1 MRRLVVSITIALAL
15 SRLAGSGW
23 AIAGATQMSA
33 ATKARTRIMETPG
46 AREAREGRLR
56 KRDYALA
63 GKFGLEFGGNRGR
76 YERGEVA
83 AHARDLAH
91 QCGGDRADRSR
102 GRDEHRTRCGRHG
115 LVHAGQLHLVVEIGA
130 VAQAPDHD
138 GGPGLP
144 GRRDRQ
150 IVIGGSVEGATGLF
164 GDRRAYRLEHLQT
177 LFGRKQRLFA
187 GMDRNR
193 NDQAVAQGDGVL
205 NHVQMAVGDGGKRA
219 GIKRTT
225 GHTPLLT
232 RPGRPGKPAWIK
244 SRAGFHLKPLW
255 FPAGRLFIWGR
266 PMNQFHGRRVCL
278 GEPAMFR
285 PLRATKQNSVRMK
298 PFSEPAKTPGNL
310 RWVHIH
316 PTKRRAETAHDRGP
330 S

>member
-1 MRRLVVSITIALAL
+1 MRSACWGAISARSLTTMRPLVVSITIAFAL

-33 ATKARTRIMETPG
+33 ATRARMRIMETPG
-46 AREAREGRLR
+46 AREARKAREVKLR

-63 GKFGLEFGGNRGR
+63 GEFGLEFGGNRGR

-102 GRDEHRTRCGRHG
+102 GRDEHRMHLGRHG

-205 NHVQMAVGDGGKRA
+205 DHVQMAVGDGVKRA
-219 GIKRTT
+219 GIKRNT
-225 GHTPLLT
+225 GHTTLLT
-232 RPGRPGKPAWIK
+232 RPGRPGKPARIK
-244 SRAGFHLKPLW
+244 SRAGFHLKPL
-255 FPAGRLFIWGR
+255 
-266 PMNQFHGRRVCL
+266 
-278 GEPAMFR
+278 
-285 PLRATKQNSVRMK
+285 
-298 PFSEPAKTPGNL
+298 
-310 RWVHIH
+310 
-316 PTKRRAETAHDRGP
+316 
-330 S
+330 